1 MTRSEKLF
9 NMQAQVQKAVSE
21 IYHGDHAA
29 VELAFADAL
38 AAMLRFL
45 EEELP
50 EKPLEKALDL
60 GVNFPMPREPEVK
73 EILKHEAESEI
84 LKKEAELEPPKPES
98 ESVRIG
104 RIKVPKK

>member
-1 MTRSEKLF
+1 MTRAEKLF

-45 EEELP
+45 EEEMP
-50 EKPLEKALDL
+50 EKISVAVAIQPEPAQALE
-60 GVNFPMPREPEVK
+60 
-73 EILKHEAESEI
+73 
-84 LKKEAELEPPKPES
+84 PES
-98 ESVRIG
+98 EPLKLESESARIG
-104 RIKVPKK
+104 SSLPSAG